1 MRRCLMVLCLLLA
14 VAPWVAAQDPT
25 EVDPCRYQVVFEN
38 DQVRVVR
45 ITYGPGEKS
54 VMHYHPDGVAVFLT
68 DHKVQFTMPDGST
81 EDMEV
86 KAREAIWAPAEHHL
100 PENLRDQPFELIL
113 VELKGGQGG
122 D

>member
-1 MRRCLMVLCLLLA
+1 MSRCLMVLCLLLV

-25 EVDPCRYQVVFEN
+25 EVDPDRYQVVFEN

-54 VMHYHPDGVAVFLT
+54 VMHYHPDGVAVFFT
-68 DHKVQFTMPDGST
+68 DNAVRMTLPDGCT

-86 KAREAIWAPAEHHL
+86 KAGEAIWTPAGHHR
-100 PENLRDQPFELIL
+100 PENLRDQSFELIL
-113 VELKGGQGG
+113 VELKGSNGS